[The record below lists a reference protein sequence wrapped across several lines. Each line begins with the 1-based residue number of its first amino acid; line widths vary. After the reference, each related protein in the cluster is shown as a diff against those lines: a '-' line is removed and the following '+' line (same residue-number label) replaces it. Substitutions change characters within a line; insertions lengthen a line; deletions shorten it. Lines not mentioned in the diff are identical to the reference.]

1 MPRHFWAQKQAADGL
16 TIPFSYLPAIVAGF
30 LQAAASEQHDVAG
43 SVQAAARK
51 KHDVAASM
59 QAA

>member
-1 MPRHFWAQKQAADGL
+1 MPRHFWAQIQAADGL
-16 TIPFSYLPAIVAGF
+16 TIPFSYFPVIVAGF
-30 LQAAASEQHDVAG
+30 LQAAASEQHDVATLL
-43 SVQAAARK
+43 QAAARK